1 MATIVLSA
9 AGGALGGAI
18 GGSVLGMPM
27 AVVGR
32 AIGAAAGRMI
42 DQRWAGGGQGRSEQA
57 VMGGGSR
64 VVETGRI
71 DRFRLMGASEGGPIA
86 QLYGRARLGGQ
97 VIWAT
102 RFKEMVR
109 TSTEVTGGTTQT
121 TSSGGGGGGKGFGG
135 GGGGSSRTTTS
146 KSTVTTKSYHYSV
159 SLALALCEGEISR
172 VARVWADGQ
181 EVPLRDLTMRVYTGS
196 DDQLPDPKIAAVE
209 GAESAP
215 AYRGIAY
222 VVIEDL
228 PLEAFGNR
236 VPQFS
241 FEVMRPEAVA
251 DGARARDI
259 SSAVKAVAMMPGSGE
274 YVLATS
280 PVYFERGPGRQHAVN
295 LNTPSGRTDFVT
307 SLQALTEEAP
317 NCGSSSLI
325 VSWFGNDLRCG
336 HCTVRPRVEQTIEDA
351 PRMPWQVS
359 GRVRSNAGTVPKRD
373 GRPVY
378 GGTPT
383 DASVVQAI
391 RHLKSKG
398 QDVVFYPFILM
409 DQIEGNTQPDPWSDA
424 ASQPALPWR
433 GRITLDK
440 APGQAGSTDQTAGAD
455 AEVAAFF
462 GNAQPQ
468 HFSIQGSQVSYSGPN
483 DWGYRRFVLHYAKLC
498 ALAGQV
504 GAFCIGS
511 EMRGLTHIRGAGGTF
526 PAVEALRTLAADV
539 RAILGPDTKIGYAA
553 DWSEYFGYMPQD
565 GSGDRL
571 FHLDPL
577 WADDAIDFIGID
589 NYMPLSDWRDGFDHL
604 DAQKAQTIYDLD
616 YLKSNIEGGEGFDW
630 YYSGQEASD
639 AQIRT
644 PITDDHNEPWIWR
657 YKDIRGFWEN
667 THHNRIDGV
676 RQPQPTAWVPQSKP
690 IWFTELGCAAIDK
703 STNQPNKFVDPKSSE
718 SSLPRYSTGRQD
730 ELMQMQYLRAM
741 LEYWED
747 ESVNPVSS
755 LYDGSMVDTSR
766 SHIWAWDARPFPHFP
781 NNLALWSDGANY
793 ARGHWLNGRVTAR
806 ALASIVAEICDRS
819 GVTHYDVSRLY
830 GFVRGYS
837 VNDVDSGRA
846 ALQPLMLAYG
856 FDAIEREG
864 CLHFVTRDG
873 RAFDTLD
880 VDTLA
885 LNDEQENELELARAP
900 SADVAGRMRVNFVD
914 ADGEYEARSA
924 EAVFPDDD
932 TPSVSTSELEL
943 SLTRG
948 EGRMMAERWL
958 TEARI
963 ARDTAKFALPPS
975 QADLGA
981 GDVVRIGLPE
991 GNFDFRIDHVEE
1003 AGVKLCSATRVDEG
1017 VYVASHPLDEV
1028 AVMKPFT
1035 PVAPVFPLFLDL
1047 PLMTGDEIEH
1057 APHIAVTAD
1066 PWPGAVEVV
1075 SSVTG
1080 NGYQR
1085 NVSIAGASVIGVTE
1099 TPLLAAKAGLFDRGE
1114 PLRVRVSNGHLSS
1127 VEDAALRAGA
1137 NLCAIGDGTSDQWE
1151 LFQFAQADLVEEDV
1165 YELSQRLR
1173 GQLGSDGVMPA
1184 QWPAGSYVVLMN
1196 GMPDQISLPVGNRDT
1211 ARYYRIGPA
1220 SRSYDDD
1227 AYIEKY
1233 EVFQGVGLRP
1243 LSPAHLR
1250 GYRRDDG
1257 DLAVHWTRRTRLEG
1271 DSWSGFDVP
1280 LAEASE
1286 LYVLRV
1292 IDGGSLRRE
1301 VQLNTSEWVYPAGMQ
1316 AADGVSGVFEIE
1328 VAQVSERFGPGLYT
1342 RIEIND

>member
-32 AIGAAAGRMI
+32 AVGAAAGRMI
-42 DQRWAGGGQGRSEQA
+42 DQRWAGGQGRSEQA

-102 RFKEMVR
+102 RFKESVT

-121 TSSGGGGGGKGFGG
+121 TSSGGGGGGKGLGG

-146 KSTVTTKSYHYSV
+146 RSTITTKSYHYSV

-172 VARVWADGQ
+172 VARVWADGN
-181 EVPLRDLTMRVYTGS
+181 ELAMRDLTMRVYTGS
-196 DDQLPDPKIAAVE
+196 DAQLPDPKIAAVE
-209 GAESAP
+209 GADAAP
-215 AYRGIAY
+215 SYRGIAY

-241 FEVMRPEAVA
+241 FEVMRPEAIE
-251 DGARARDI
+251 DGQAERDI
-259 SSAVKAVAMMPGSGE
+259 SSAVRGVAMMPGSGE

-280 PVYFERGPGRQHAVN
+280 PVYYQRGPGRNHAVN
-295 LNTPSGRTDFVT
+295 LNTPSGQTDFVT
-307 SLQALTEEAP
+307 SVQAMTEEMP
-317 NCGSSSLI
+317 NCGSTSLI
-325 VSWFGNDLRCG
+325 VSWFGDDLRCAD
-336 HCTVRPRVEQTIEDA
+336 CTVRPRVEQTIEDA
-351 PRMPWQVS
+351 PRMPWQVA
-359 GRVRSNAGTVPKRD
+359 GRVRENAGTVPKLD
-373 GRPVY
+373 GRPSY
-378 GGTPT
+378 GGTPA

-391 RHLKSKG
+391 EHLRSKG

-409 DQIEGNTQPDPWSDA
+409 DQIEGNTKPDPWSDA

-440 APGQAGSTDQTAGAD
+440 APGQSGSADKTAEAET
-455 AEVAAFF
+455 EVATFF
-462 GNAQPQ
+462 GQASADD
-468 HFSIQGSQVSYSGPN
+468 FTIQNDHVVYSGPT

-498 ALAGQV
+498 ALAGGV
-504 GAFCIGS
+504 DAFCIGS
-511 EMRGLTHIRGAGGTF
+511 EMRALTQIRGAGGSF
-526 PAVEALRTLAADV
+526 PVVAALRTLAAEV
-539 RAILGPDTKIGYAA
+539 RAILGSETKIGYAA

-577 WADDAIDFIGID
+577 WADENVDFVGID

-604 DAQKAQTIYDLD
+604 DAQQAQTIYDLD

-630 YYSGQEASD
+630 YYASAEAEA

-644 PITDDHNEPWIWR
+644 PITDDHAEPWVWR

-667 THHNRIDGV
+667 THHERIGGV
-676 RQPQPTAWVPQSKP
+676 RQSQPTAWVPRSKP

-703 STNQPNKFVDPKSSE
+703 GTNEPNKFLDPKSSE
-718 SSLPRYSTGRQD
+718 STLPKYSTGRRD

-741 LEYWED
+741 LEYWKE
-747 ESVNPVSS
+747 EAVNPQSE
-755 LYDGSMVDTSR
+755 LYNGSMIDMSR
-766 SHIWAWDARPFPHFP
+766 AHVWAWDARPFPHFP

-793 ARGHWLNGRVTAR
+793 ARGHWLNGRATAR
-806 ALASIVAEICDRS
+806 SLASIVAEICERS
-819 GVTHYDVSRLY
+819 NVVLYDVSRLY

-856 FDAIEREG
+856 FDAVERDG
-864 CLHFVTRDG
+864 CLHFITRDG
-873 RAFDTLD
+873 RATQDLD
-880 VDTLA
+880 AAWLA
-885 LNDEQENELELARAP
+885 LSDEQDNELELSRAP
-900 SADVAGRMRVNFVD
+900 SVDVAGRMRVNFVE
-914 ADGEYEARSA
+914 ADGDYEARSA

-932 TPSVSTSELEL
+932 TPSVSSSEIEI

-948 EGRMMAERWL
+948 EGRMIAERWL
-958 TEARI
+958 TEARV

-981 GDVVRIGLPE
+981 GDVVRMALPE
-991 GNFDFRIDHVEE
+991 GDFDFRIDHVEE

-1017 VYVASHPLDEV
+1017 VYVASHPLQDV

-1035 PVAPVFPLFLDL
+1035 PVAPVFSLFLDL
-1047 PLMTGDEIEH
+1047 PLMTGDEVDH
-1057 APHIAVTAD
+1057 APHIAVSAD

-1080 NGYQR
+1080 SGYQR
-1085 NVSIAGASVIGVTE
+1085 NVSIAGASIIGVTE
-1099 TPLLAAKAGLFDRGE
+1099 SPLGAAKPGLFDRGDA
-1114 PLRVRVSNGHLSS
+1114 LLVRITDGHLSS
-1127 VEDAALRAGA
+1127 VEEAALRAGA

-1151 LFQFAQADLVEEDV
+1151 LFQFAQADLVEQDI
-1165 YELSQRLR
+1165 YALSMRLR
-1173 GQLGSDGVMPA
+1173 GQLGSDALMPA
-1184 QWPAGSYVVLMN
+1184 VWPAGSYVVLMN

-1233 EVFQGVGLRP
+1233 ESFQGIGLRP

-1250 GYRRDDG
+1250 GQRLDDG
-1257 DLAVHWTRRTRLEG
+1257 DLTIRWTRRTRLEG

-1280 LAEASE
+1280 LGEASE
-1286 LYVLRV
+1286 IYILRI
-1292 IDGGSLRRE
+1292 IDSGILRRE
-1301 VQLNTSEWVYPAGMQ
+1301 VQVSTSGWVYPAGLQ
-1316 AADGVSGVFEIE
+1316 AADGVSGTFEVE

-1342 RIEIND
+1342 RIKIND

>member
-1 MATIVLSA
+1 
-9 AGGALGGAI
+9 
-18 GGSVLGMPM
+18 
-27 AVVGR
+27 VGETFDQVR
-32 AIGAAAGRMI
+32 DVMI
-42 DQRWAGGGQGRSEQA
+42 FGDSGILACSPP
-57 VMGGGSR
+57 
-64 VVETGRI
+64 
-71 DRFRLMGASEGGPIA
+71 DRRPVW
-86 QLYGRARLGGQ
+86 Q
-97 VIWAT
+97 AT
-102 RFKEMVR
+102 RKRLVWPNGAQAQAF
-109 TSTEVTGGTTQT
+109 S
-121 TSSGGGGGGKGFGG
+121 
-135 GGGGSSRTTTS
+135 
-146 KSTVTTKSYHYSV
+146 
-159 SLALALCEGEISR
+159 
-172 VARVWADGQ
+172 AR
-181 EVPLRDLTMRVYTGS
+181 EPENLRG
-196 DDQLPDPKIAAVE
+196 
-209 GAESAP
+209 
-215 AYRGIAY
+215 
-222 VVIEDL
+222 
-228 PLEAFGNR
+228 
-236 VPQFS
+236 PQF
-241 FEVMRPEAVA
+241 
-251 DGARARDI
+251 
-259 SSAVKAVAMMPGSGE
+259 
-274 YVLATS
+274 
-280 PVYFERGPGRQHAVN
+280 
-295 LNTPSGRTDFVT
+295 
-307 SLQALTEEAP
+307 
-317 NCGSSSLI
+317 
-325 VSWFGNDLRCG
+325 
-336 HCTVRPRVEQTIEDA
+336 
-351 PRMPWQVS
+351 
-359 GRVRSNAGTVPKRD
+359 
-373 GRPVY
+373 
-378 GGTPT
+378 
-383 DASVVQAI
+383 
-391 RHLKSKG
+391 
-398 QDVVFYPFILM
+398 
-409 DQIEGNTQPDPWSDA
+409 DA
-424 ASQPALPWR
+424 A
-433 GRITLDK
+433 
-440 APGQAGSTDQTAGAD
+440 
-455 AEVAAFF
+455 
-462 GNAQPQ
+462 
-468 HFSIQGSQVSYSGPN
+468 
-483 DWGYRRFVLHYAKLC
+483 
-498 ALAGQV
+498 
-504 GAFCIGS
+504 
-511 EMRGLTHIRGAGGTF
+511 
-526 PAVEALRTLAADV
+526 
-539 RAILGPDTKIGYAA
+539 
-553 DWSEYFGYMPQD
+553 
-565 GSGDRL
+565 
-571 FHLDPL
+571 
-577 WADDAIDFIGID
+577 
-589 NYMPLSDWRDGFDHL
+589 
-604 DAQKAQTIYDLD
+604 
-616 YLKSNIEGGEGFDW
+616 
-630 YYSGQEASD
+630 
-639 AQIRT
+639 
-644 PITDDHNEPWIWR
+644 
-657 YKDIRGFWEN
+657 
-667 THHNRIDGV
+667 
-676 RQPQPTAWVPQSKP
+676 WVD
-690 IWFTELGCAAIDK
+690 ELGCAAIDK
-703 STNQPNKFVDPKSSE
+703 GTNQPNKFVDPKSSE

-819 GVTHYDVSRLY
+819 GVTHYDVSRIY

-846 ALQPLMLAYG
+846 ALQPLMLAHG

-1080 NGYQR
+1080 TGYQR

-1211 ARYYRIGPA
+1211 ARYYRIGPV

-1233 EVFQGVGLRP
+1233 EAFQGVGLRP

>member
-32 AIGAAAGRMI
+32 AVGAAAGRMI
-42 DQRWAGGGQGRSEQA
+42 DQKWASGQGRSEQA

-86 QLYGRARLGGQ
+86 QLYGRARIGGQ

-102 RFKEMVR
+102 RFKETVT
-109 TSTEVTGGTTQT
+109 TSKEVTGGTTQST
-121 TSSGGGGGGKGFGG
+121 NSGGKGFGG
-135 GGGGSSRTTTS
+135 GGGSSRSSTS
-146 KSTVTTKSYHYSV
+146 KNTVTTKQYNYSV

-181 EVPLRDLTMRVYTGS
+181 EIPLRDLTMRVYTGAE
-196 DDQLPDPKIAAVE
+196 DQLPDPKIAAVE
-209 GAESAP
+209 GTENAP
-215 AYRGIAY
+215 SYRGIAY

-228 PLEAFGNR
+228 PLAAFGNR

-241 FEVMRPEAVA
+241 FEVMRPETVQE
-251 DGARARDI
+251 GQQARDI
-259 SSAVKAVAMMPGSGE
+259 SSAVQAVALMPGSGE
-274 YVLATS
+274 YVLATQ
-280 PVYFERGPGRQHAVN
+280 PVYYDRGPGRSYAVN

-307 SLQALTEEAP
+307 SVQALTEEVP
-317 NCGSSSLI
+317 NCGSASLI
-325 VSWFGNDLRCG
+325 VSWFGDDLRCG
-336 HCTVRPRVEQTIEDA
+336 RCSVRPKVEQTIEDA
-351 PRMPWQVS
+351 PRMPWRVS
-359 GRVRSNAGTVPKRD
+359 GRVRTTAGTVPKKD
-373 GRPVY
+373 GRPIY
-378 GGTPT
+378 GGTPA
-383 DASVVQAI
+383 DASVVEAI
-391 RHLKSKG
+391 QHLRAKG
-398 QDVVFYPFILM
+398 QDVVFYPFVLM
-409 DQIEGNTQPDPWSDA
+409 EQMEGNTLPDPWSDA
-424 ASQPALPWR
+424 PSQPALPWR
-433 GRITLDK
+433 GRITLDN
-440 APGQAGSTDQTAGAD
+440 APGQTGSTDKTAAAA

-462 GNAQPQ
+462 GTASASD
-468 HFSIQGSQVSYSGPN
+468 FSEQNGQVAYAGPT

-498 ALAGQV
+498 ALAGGV

-511 EMRGLTHIRGAGGTF
+511 EMRGLTQIRGAGGTF
-526 PAVEALRTLAADV
+526 PTVAALQDLAAEV
-539 RAILGPDTKIGYAA
+539 RAILGSDTKISYAA

-565 GSGDRL
+565 GTGDRL

-577 WADDAIDFIGID
+577 WADANIDFIGLD
-589 NYMPLSDWRDGFDHL
+589 NYMPLSDWREGFDHL
-604 DAQKAQTIYDLD
+604 DAQDAPTIYDLP
-616 YLKSNIEGGEGFDW
+616 YLKSNIEGGEGFEW
-630 YYSGQEASD
+630 YYSTPEAQE

-644 PITDDHNEPWIWR
+644 PITDGDGEPWVWR

-667 THHNRIDGV
+667 THHERIGGE
-676 RQPQPTAWVPQSKP
+676 RQAQPTDWVPRSKP

-703 STNQPNKFVDPKSSE
+703 GTNQPNKFLDPKSSE
-718 SSLPRYSTGRQD
+718 STLPRYSTGRRD
-730 ELMQMQYLRAM
+730 ELIQMQYLRAIF
-741 LEYWED
+741 EYWND
-747 ESVNPVSS
+747 DTINPQSDI
-755 LYDGSMVDTSR
+755 YDGPMVDMAR
-766 SHIWAWDARPFPHFP
+766 AHVWAWDARPFPHFP
-781 NNLALWSDGANY
+781 NNLALWSDGENY

-806 ALASIVAEICDRS
+806 SLASVVAEICERS
-819 GVTHYDVSRLY
+819 GVALYDVSRLY

-873 RAFDTLD
+873 RATHLLEGEG
-880 VDTLA
+880 LA
-885 LNDEQENELELARAP
+885 LSEEQDTELELSRAP
-900 SADVAGRMRVNFVD
+900 SAEVAGRMRVNFVD
-914 ADGEYEARSA
+914 ADGDYEARSA

-991 GNFDFRIDHVEE
+991 GTFDFRIDHVEE
-1003 AGVKLCSATRVDEG
+1003 AGVKLCSATRVDQG
-1017 VYVASHPLDEV
+1017 VYVPSHPLEDA

-1047 PLMTGDEIEH
+1047 PLMTGEEVEH

-1080 NGYQR
+1080 SGYQR
-1085 NVSIAGASVIGVTE
+1085 NVSIAGASVIGITE
-1099 TPLLAAKAGLFDRGE
+1099 TPLLAAKSGLFDRGA
-1114 PLRVRVSNGHLSS
+1114 PLRVRVTNGHLSS

-1151 LFQFAQADLVEEDV
+1151 LFQFAQADLVEQDV
-1165 YELSQRLR
+1165 YEISMRLR
-1173 GQLGSDGVMPA
+1173 GQLGSDGVMPTE
-1184 QWPAGSYVVLMN
+1184 WPAGSYLVMMN
-1196 GMPDQISLPVGNRDT
+1196 GMPDQISLLAGNRDM
-1211 ARYYRIGPA
+1211 ARFYRIGPS
-1220 SRSYDDD
+1220 SRSYDD
-1227 AYIEKY
+1227 ASYIEKY
-1233 EVFQGVGLRP
+1233 EAFQGIGLRP
-1243 LSPAHLR
+1243 LSPAHLLGQR
-1250 GYRRDDG
+1250 QDDG
-1257 DLAVHWTRRTRLEG
+1257 DLSVRWTRRTRIEG

-1280 LAEASE
+1280 LGETSE
-1286 LYVLRV
+1286 LYNLR
-1292 IDGGSLRRE
+1292 IIEGGDLQRE
-1301 VQLNTSEWVYPAGMQ
+1301 VQVTSAQWLYPAALQ
-1316 AADGVSGVFEIE
+1316 AADGVTGTFEIE

>member
-32 AIGAAAGRMI
+32 AVGAAAGRMI
-42 DQRWAGGGQGRSEQA
+42 DQRWAGSGQGRSEQA

-102 RFKEMVR
+102 RFKETVT

-121 TSSGGGGGGKGFGG
+121 TSSGGGGKGFGGG

-146 KSTVTTKSYHYSV
+146 RNTVTTKNYHYSV

-196 DDQLPDPKIAAVE
+196 EDQLPDPKIAAVE
-209 GAESAP
+209 GAEDAP
-215 AYRGIAY
+215 SYRGTAY
-222 VVIEDL
+222 VVLEDL
-228 PLEAFGNR
+228 PLAAFGNR

-241 FEVMRPEAVA
+241 FEVMRPEAVEE
-251 DGARARDI
+251 GAQARDI
-259 SSAVKAVAMMPGSGE
+259 SNAVHAVAMMPGSGE

-280 PVYFERGPGRQHAVN
+280 PVYYQRGPGRNHAVN

-307 SLQALTEEAP
+307 SVEALTEEVP
-317 NCGSSSLI
+317 NCGSTSLI

-336 HCTVRPRVEQTIEDA
+336 DCTVRPRVEQTMEDA
-351 PRMPWQVS
+351 PRMPWRVA
-359 GRVRSNAGTVPKRD
+359 GRVRSNAGTVPKLE

-391 RHLKSKG
+391 QHLKDKG

-409 DQIEGNTQPDPWSDA
+409 DQMEGNTKPDPWSDA
-424 ASQPALPWR
+424 TTQPALPWR
-433 GRITLDK
+433 GRITLNK
-440 APGQAGSTDQTAGAD
+440 APGQAGSADQTSAAE

-462 GNAQPQ
+462 GQAAASD
-468 HFSIQGSQVSYSGPN
+468 FSVQGGHIAYAGPN

-498 ALAGQV
+498 AMAGGV

-511 EMRGLTHIRGAGGTF
+511 EMRGLTQIRSAAGTF
-526 PAVEALRTLAADV
+526 PAVAALQALAADV

-577 WADDAIDFIGID
+577 WADDNIDFIGID

-604 DAQKAQTIYDLD
+604 DAEKAQTIYDLD
-616 YLKSNIEGGEGFDW
+616 YLKSNIEGGEGYDW
-630 YYSGQEASD
+630 YYSGPDARE

-644 PITDDHNEPWIWR
+644 PINDGHGEPWIWR

-667 THHNRIDGV
+667 THHERIGGV
-676 RQPQPTAWVPQSKP
+676 RQMQPTDWVPQSKP
-690 IWFTELGCAAIDK
+690 VWFTELGCAAIDK
-703 STNQPNKFVDPKSSE
+703 GTNEPNKFLDPKSSE
-718 SSLPRYSTGRQD
+718 STLPRYSTGRRD
-730 ELMQMQYLRAM
+730 ELIQMQYLRAM
-741 LEYWED
+741 LEYWKD
-747 ESVNPVSS
+747 ETVNPVSEHYNS
-755 LYDGSMVDTSR
+755 SMIDIAR

-793 ARGHWLNGRVTAR
+793 ARGHWLNGRATAR

-819 GVTHYDVSRLY
+819 GIIHYDVSRLY

-864 CLHFVTRDG
+864 CLHFITRDG
-873 RAFDTLD
+873 RAMAELD
-880 VDTLA
+880 VAELA
-885 LNDEQENELELARAP
+885 LNDEQENELELSRAP
-900 SADVAGRMRVNFVD
+900 SADVAGRMRVNFVE

-958 TEARI
+958 TEARV

-975 QADLGA
+975 EAELGA
-981 GDVVRIGLPE
+981 GDVVRVGLPE
-991 GNFDFRIDHVEE
+991 GDFDFRIDHVEE

-1017 VYVASHPLDEV
+1017 VYVASHPLEEV

-1047 PLMTGDEIEH
+1047 PLMTGDEVEH

-1066 PWPGAVEVV
+1066 PWPGSVEVV

-1099 TPLLAAKAGLFDRGE
+1099 TPLAAAQAGLFDRGV

-1127 VEDAALRAGA
+1127 VEEAALRAGA

-1151 LFQFAQADLVEEDV
+1151 LFQFAQADLVEENV
-1165 YELSQRLR
+1165 YELSMRLR
-1173 GQLGSDGVMPA
+1173 GQLGSDAVMPA
-1184 QWPAGSYVVLMN
+1184 EWAAGSYVVLMN
-1196 GMPDQISLPVGNRDT
+1196 GMPDQIALPVGNRDT
-1211 ARYYRIGPA
+1211 ARHYRIGPS
-1220 SRSYDDD
+1220 SRSYDDES
-1227 AYIEKY
+1227 YVEKY
-1233 EVFQGVGLRP
+1233 EAFQGIGLRP
-1243 LSPAHLR
+1243 LSPVHLR
-1250 GYRRDDG
+1250 GQRLDDG
-1257 DLAVHWTRRTRLEG
+1257 DLAVRWTRRTRQEG
-1271 DSWSGFDVP
+1271 DSWTGFDVP
-1280 LAEASE
+1280 LGEATE
-1286 LYVLRV
+1286 LYILRV

-1301 VQLNTSEWVYPAGMQ
+1301 VQVTSPEWLYPAGLQ
-1316 AADGVSGVFEIE
+1316 AADGVSGAFEIE